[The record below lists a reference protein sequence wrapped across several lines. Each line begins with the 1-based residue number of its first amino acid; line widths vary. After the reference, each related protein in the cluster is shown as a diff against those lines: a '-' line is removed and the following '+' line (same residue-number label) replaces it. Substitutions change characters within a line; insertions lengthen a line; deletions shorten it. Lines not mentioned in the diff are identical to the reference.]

1 MDQAGKVGKEGRE
14 DSVGLGALVGL
25 EALVDLVDSEDQ
37 EDLEDREDKQDQDK
51 EDSVAVNLDQVR
63 AHKEGNSTKEA
74 KASNGVPVACKA
86 SNGAQA
92 ETLTKE
98 PSTLTSSRFAN
109 KSGKAFDDYTHMRY
123 N

>member
-1 MDQAGKVGKEGRE
+1 VDQAGKVGKAGRE
-14 DSVGLGALVGL
+14 DSVGLG
-25 EALVDLVDSEDQ
+25 ALVDLVDSEDQ